1 MEIREG
7 TMSDGKAA
15 SADERLRE
23 EFNQWAEQ
31 GKGEEMEAHH
41 ISITQ
46 QTLALMNLKPGDR
59 VLDLGCGAGWASR
72 LMAKA
77 VANGDKPGQVVGL
90 DISDEM
96 IRRARAGSTE
106 YDNVMF
112 VFGSAQ
118 QIPWEENF
126 FDKVLSVES
135 FYYYGDQERALA
147 ELFRVMAPKG
157 ELHILI
163 NLYRDNHYSLRWV
176 EELKVP
182 VQVRS
187 EQEYIEMLRSHTFED
202 VQAVRVP
209 DLTPTPEEYSGRW
222 FKNAEELRDFK
233 RIGALLLIARK
244 PDIEVP
250 PPAYQ
255 VY

>member
-1 MEIREG
+1 
-7 TMSDGKAA
+7 MSNSRTTA
-15 SADERLRE
+15 ADERLRN

-41 ISITQ
+41 ISITE
-46 QTLALMNLKPGDR
+46 QTLALMKLQRGER

-72 LMAKA
+72 LIAKA
-77 VANGDKPGQVVGL
+77 VENHERPGQVIGL
-90 DISDEM
+90 DVSDEM
-96 IRRARAGSTE
+96 IRRARAASTD
-106 YDNVMF
+106 YDNLMF
-112 VFGSAQ
+112 VVGSAQ
-118 QIPWEENF
+118 QVPWEENF

-135 FYYYGDQERALA
+135 FYYYADQERALA

-157 ELHILI
+157 ELYILI
-163 NLYRDNHYSLRWV
+163 NLYRDNPYSLRWV

-202 VQAVRVP
+202 VRAVRVP
-209 DLTPTPEEYSGRW
+209 DLTPTPDEYSGRW
-222 FKNAEELRDFK
+222 FKNAEELKDFK

-244 PDIEVP
+244 PDFESP

-255 VY
+255 LY

>member
-1 MEIREG
+1 
-7 TMSDGKAA
+7 MSDGKTTAEQRVR
-15 SADERLRE
+15 D

-31 GKGEEMEAHH
+31 GRGEEMEAHH
-41 ISITQ
+41 ISITE
-46 QTLALMNLKPGDR
+46 QTLALMDLKPGER
-59 VLDLGCGAGWASR
+59 VLDLGCGTGWTSR
-72 LMAKA
+72 MMAKA
-77 VANGDKPGQVVGL
+77 VANGERPGQVIGL
-90 DISDEM
+90 DVADEM
-96 IRRARAGSTE
+96 IRRARAASTDHE
-106 YDNVMF
+106 NVMF
-112 VFGSAQ
+112 VVGSAQ
-118 QIPWEENF
+118 QVPWEENF

-135 FYYYGDQERALA
+135 FYYYADQERALS

-157 ELHILI
+157 HLYILI

-176 EELKVP
+176 EELQVP
-182 VQVRS
+182 VQVHS
-187 EQEYIEMLRSHTFED
+187 EQEYIEMLQRHTFEG
-202 VQAVRVP
+202 VRAVRVP
-209 DLTPTPEEYSGRW
+209 DLTPTPDEYSGRW